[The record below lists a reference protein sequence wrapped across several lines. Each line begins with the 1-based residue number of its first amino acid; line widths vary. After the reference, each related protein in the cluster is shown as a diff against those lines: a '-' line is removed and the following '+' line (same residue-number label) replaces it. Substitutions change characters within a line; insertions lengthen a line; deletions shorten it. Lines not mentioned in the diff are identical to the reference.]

1 VSRSS
6 YATGKRAL
14 DVVGALLALAV
25 LSPLLLVVAVA
36 IRLDDGGPVLFRQPR
51 AGRGGEVFHM
61 LKFRTMR
68 VAGEFA
74 RGDVDTSGWVDGV
87 PDDFVF
93 KTSSSST
100 SRVTRVGVLLRRTSL
115 DELPQL
121 VNVLTGSMS
130 LVGPRPEILPIVR
143 HYNADQ
149 ARRLLVK
156 PGLTGWAQVTG
167 RAAHDHGA
175 KMAADRYYVEHASLA
190 LDLRIIG
197 RTLLVTLRG
206 GEAF

>member
-1 VSRSS
+1 MSARAYSV
-6 YATGKRAL
+6 AKRTI
-14 DVVGALLALAV
+14 DVVAAGVGLVV
-25 LSPLLLVVAVA
+25 LSPLLLLVALAV
-36 IRLDDGGPVLFRQPR
+36 LLEDGRPVLFRQLR
-51 AGRGGEVFHM
+51 AGEGGDPFPM

-68 VAGEFA
+68 VSGEFA
-74 RGDVDTSGWVDGV
+74 GDVDTSGWTDGV

-93 KTSSSST
+93 KTSGSAE
-100 SRVTRVGVLLRRTSL
+100 SRVTRVGALLRRTSL

-121 VNVLTGSMS
+121 FNVLVGQMS

-143 HYNADQ
+143 HYSAEQ

-167 RAAHDHGA
+167 RSSHDHGQ
-175 KMAADRYYVEHASLA
+175 KMRADHWYVDHASLS

-197 RTLLVTLRG
+197 RTVVVALG
-206 GEAF
+206 GREAF

>member
-1 VSRSS
+1 VSARVYSV
-6 YATGKRAL
+6 AKRTI
-14 DVVGALLALAV
+14 DVVAAGLGLLV
-25 LSPLLLVVAVA
+25 LSPLLLLVALAVL
-36 IRLDDGGPVLFRQPR
+36 IEDGRPVLFRQLR
-51 AGRGGEVFHM
+51 AGEGGDPFPM

-68 VAGEFA
+68 VSGDFA
-74 RGDVDTSGWVDGV
+74 GDVDTSGWTDGV

-93 KTSSSST
+93 KSSGSAV
-100 SRVTRVGVLLRRTSL
+100 SRVTRVGAWLRRTSL

-121 VNVLTGSMS
+121 FNVLAGQMS

-143 HYNADQ
+143 HYSAEQ

-167 RAAHDHGA
+167 RSSHDHGQ
-175 KMAADRYYVEHASLA
+175 KMRADHWYVDHASLS

-197 RTLLVTLRG
+197 RTVVVALG
-206 GEAF
+206 GREAF

>member
-1 VSRSS
+1 MSGTVYR
-6 YATGKRAL
+6 AAKRGL
-14 DVVGALLALAV
+14 DVTAAAVGLVLA
-25 LSPLLLVVAVA
+25 SPLVAVVAVA
-36 IRLDDGGPVLFRQPR
+36 VKLDDRGPVFFRQPR
-51 AGRGGEVFHM
+51 AGRGGEVFAM
-61 LKFRTMR
+61 LKFRTMS

-74 RGDVDTSGWVDGV
+74 GEVDTTAWADGV

-93 KTSSSST
+93 KTAASAQA
-100 SRVTRVGVLLRRTSL
+100 RVTRVGALLRRTSL

-121 VNVLTGSMS
+121 VNVLRGDMS

-143 HYNADQ
+143 HYNAEQ

-167 RAAHDHGA
+167 RSSHDHGQ
-175 KMAADRYYVEHASLA
+175 KMAADRWYVENAGLA

-197 RTLLVTLRG
+197 RTLAVALHGRG
-206 GEAF
+206 SF